1 MVHRESL
8 TKLWNLCPDNLNAC
22 KSEDRNFLP
31 SLDSYFEIPKEK
43 NDPAYEWRALRLL
56 ARQSPHFFNLTNGT
70 AYKISDYIENVKKK
84 LQKEKADAKIDA
96 NAVATNSVKEEAV
109 EAIEETPELSELMQ
123 TDDEPLVVKDDINTH
138 KTSTASKENIED
150 VSKKIGKDW
159 KKLAKKLGYKPDEAE
174 FFESENENMASQCK
188 AMLSNWFDDDDD
200 ASLDNLA
207 YILEGLELVS
217 ASEFIKAIIEPAP
230 APPPPAQVLEV
241 KIEE

>member
-1 MVHRESL
+1 M
-8 TKLWNLCPDNLNAC
+8 CPDNLNAC

-70 AYKISDYIENVKKK
+70 AYKISEYIENVKKK

-96 NAVATNSVKEEAV
+96 NAAAVNLVKEEAV
-109 EAIEETPELSELMQ
+109 EAIEEAPELTELMQ
-123 TDDEPLVVKDDINTH
+123 TENDNEGIDPLVVKDDINTH
-138 KTSTASKENIED
+138 KTSTATTENIED
-150 VSKKIGKDW
+150 ISKKIGSDW
-159 KKLAKKLGYKPDEAE
+159 KKLARKLGYKPDEVE
-174 FFESENENMASQCK
+174 FFESANENEASQCK

-217 ASEFIKAIIEPAP
+217 ASEFIKAIIEPA
-230 APPPPAQVLEV
+230 ASNV
-241 KIEE
+241 KVDV

>member
-1 MVHRESL
+1 MKICFYYSDSL

-31 SLDSYFEIPKEK
+31 SLDSYFEAPKEK

-70 AYKISDYIENVKKK
+70 SYKISEYIENVKKK
-84 LQKEKADAKIDA
+84 LQKEKAETKIDT
-96 NAVATNSVKEEAV
+96 NTNSANSIKEEAV
-109 EAIEETPELSELMQ
+109 EAIEEAPELSELMQ
-123 TDDEPLVVKDDINTH
+123 TENDHEGEEVLVKDDVNTH
-138 KTSTASKENIED
+138 KTSTATKENIED
-150 VSKKIGKDW
+150 ISKKIGADW
-159 KKLAKKLGYKPDEAE
+159 KKLAKKLGYKPDEIE
-174 FFESENENMASQCK
+174 FFETENESIPSQCQ

-217 ASEFIKAIIEPAP
+217 ASEFIKAIIEPSTTS
-230 APPPPAQVLEV
+230 V
-241 KIEE
+241 KVEE